1 MCVTV
6 AAGGLMLPL
15 ARAFFAYNFACD
27 WHSAFVPEPTKTPR
41 FGYVTDFEG
50 LGLTAPLAKDLVVH
64 VPWTNA
70 SAPSYT
76 PVSISNHEA
85 HVVGVIENISW
96 AGGVGDAFTV
106 SCYMSQEN
114 AHKLAALKQT
124 ALKTTAISSFGFW
137 IASYDQEAKKW
148 YEEIHPLAP
157 TKIMGQLSAP
167 SKTDIRL
174 HIGDEGVK
182 VSPAVDVKV
191 YNVYFEVVP
200 AANQTAN
207 FTIATSS
214 SMKTVKG
221 WGLVVGTLHK

>member
-1 MCVTV
+1 M
-6 AAGGLMLPL
+6 
-15 ARAFFAYNFACD
+15 
-27 WHSAFVPEPTKTPR
+27 
-41 FGYVTDFEG
+41 
-50 LGLTAPLAKDLVVH
+50 
-64 VPWTNA
+64 
-70 SAPSYT
+70 
-76 PVSISNHEA
+76 
-85 HVVGVIENISW
+85 VGVIENISW

-174 HIGDEGVK
+174 HIGNEGVK

-200 AANQTAN
+200 AQPNREFHYRHIVIHDNGERLGSGGGDFAQIDLTR
-207 FTIATSS
+207 
-214 SMKTVKG
+214 
-221 WGLVVGTLHK
+221 